1 MALKE
6 KIQAEVKKAM
16 LDRNALEVST
26 LRMLL
31 AAVLNKEKEKRAK
44 LSKEAPIQDRDPD
57 QSVGKKY
64 LEKLEQLSKL
74 NDDEVLEVISSE
86 VKKRKDSIEQFGQA
100 GRNDLVEKEK
110 KELEML
116 MKYMPEQMPEDEI
129 RKIVKE
135 KIQELGLGGKNE
147 IGKLMG
153 AIMPQLKG
161 KTDGSLVSKIVSE
174 ELK

>member
-44 LSKEAPIQDRDPD
+44 LSKEEKDVA
-57 QSVGKKY
+57 
-64 LEKLEQLSKL
+64 KLEQLSKL